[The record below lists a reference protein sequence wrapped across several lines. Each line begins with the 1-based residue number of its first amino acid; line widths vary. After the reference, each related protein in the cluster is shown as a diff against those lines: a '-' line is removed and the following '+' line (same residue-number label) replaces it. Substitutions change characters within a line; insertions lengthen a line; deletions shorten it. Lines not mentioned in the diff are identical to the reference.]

1 MLTLKKAPTYYFAFG
16 LNEIKGELPAI
27 WRVKYTDFVW
37 KRMTTIIHNTD
48 GILPTK
54 VEGYKKG

>member
-1 MLTLKKAPTYYFAFG
+1 VFSLVKAPTYYFDFG
-16 LNEIKGELPAI
+16 IIELKEQLPAI

-37 KRMTTIIHNTD
+37 KRMTTIIHNTK

-54 VEGYKKG
+54 VEGYRKA